1 MTQPLTR
8 IRLRLTVWYAATF
21 GLILVL
27 LGGGLFTVI
36 RSQITAQ
43 LDASLEA
50 ATQELIRAANIR
62 EMEAQ
67 EARGQVVDAVD
78 ELHIPDRQLYL
89 LTAGATPFKPAAAP
103 EWATRAGQRAAASG
117 GDVTL
122 NAHVGHG
129 HALRIHATVFTTSS
143 GTRYIALA
151 AADRVELEDRYAS
164 LIGAFGGASLAALLL
179 VALGGWVLMRK
190 STAPVEAT
198 MAQMRRFMADAA
210 HELRTPIAVLRTRAE
225 VALQRER
232 EPAAYIDTLS
242 RVEDEA
248 KRLGVIVG
256 DLLTLAHAD
265 AGEWPVAHDRLF
277 LDDIALDAA
286 DAAHVLAR
294 QRGVTLEVGAF
305 EESPIIGDR
314 ALVRQLLMQV
324 LDNAVKFTP
333 QGGRVRVDV
342 SASNGTSTVVV
353 ADTGIGIPA
362 SQIPHVFDRFYRAEN
377 ARERAPG
384 AGLGLSIARWIA
396 TAHSATVS
404 LDSTPGVGTTV
415 VLTFPRA
422 P

>member
-1 MTQPLTR
+1 MQPLTR
-8 IRLRLTVWYAATF
+8 IRLGLTAWYAATF

-27 LGGGLFTVI
+27 LGGGLFAVI

-43 LDASLEA
+43 LDTSLEA
-50 ATQELIRAANIR
+50 ATEQLMRAANIR
-62 EMEAQ
+62 EMEAA

-78 ELHIPDRQLYL
+78 ELHIPDRQLFL
-89 LTAGATPFKPAAAP
+89 LTATAAPFKPPSAP
-103 EWATRAGQRAAASG
+103 AWVTRAARRAIAA

-122 NAHVGHG
+122 NSHIGHG
-129 HALRIHATVFTTSS
+129 HTLRLHAATFTTSS

-179 VALGGWVLMRK
+179 VALGGWILMRK

-198 MAQMRRFMADAA
+198 MSQMRRFMADAA

-232 EPAAYIDTLS
+232 EPSAYIETLT
-242 RVEDEA
+242 RVEEEA
-248 KRLGVIVG
+248 ERLGGIVG

-294 QRGVTLEVGAF
+294 QRGVALEVGTF

-314 ALVRQLLMQV
+314 ALVRQLLMQI

-333 QGGRVRVDV
+333 RGGRVRVDV
-342 SASNGTSTVVV
+342 SATNGTSTVVV

-362 SQIPHVFDRFYRAEN
+362 AQMPHVFDRFYRAEN

-396 TAHSATVS
+396 TAHGATVS
-404 LDSTPGVGTTV
+404 LDSAPGAGTTV
-415 VLTFPRA
+415 TLRFPRA

>member
-1 MTQPLTR
+1 VQPLTR
-8 IRLRLTVWYAATF
+8 IRLGLTAWYAATF

-36 RSQITAQ
+36 RSQITSQ

-50 ATQELIRAANIR
+50 ATEQLIRAANIR
-62 EMEAQ
+62 EMEAA

-78 ELHIPDRQLYL
+78 ELHIPDRQLFL
-89 LTAGATPFKPAAAP
+89 LTADGKPFKPSTAP
-103 EWATRAGQRAAASG
+103 AWVERAAARAVG
-117 GDVTL
+117 GSDATV
-122 NAHVGHG
+122 NAHIGHG
-129 HALRIHATVFTTSS
+129 HTLRIHATNFTTSS

-164 LIGAFGGASLAALLL
+164 LIGAFGGAALAALLL

-232 EPAAYIDTLS
+232 DPAAYIQTLT
-242 RVEDEA
+242 RVEEEA
-248 KRLGVIVG
+248 QRLGAIVT

-286 DAAHVLAR
+286 EAAHLLAR
-294 QRGVTLEVGAF
+294 QRGVTVEVGAF
-305 EESPIIGDR
+305 EESPIVGDR

-333 QGGRVRVDV
+333 EGGRVRVDV
-342 SASNGTSTVVV
+342 SADDYASTVVV

-362 SQIPHVFDRFYRAEN
+362 AQISHVFDRFYRAEN

-396 TAHSATVS
+396 TAHGATVS
-404 LDSTPGVGTTV
+404 LDSTPGTGTTV
-415 VLTFPRA
+415 TLRFPRA
-422 P
+422 PLL

>member
-1 MTQPLTR
+1 MQPLTR
-8 IRLRLTVWYAATF
+8 IRIGLTAWYAATF

-50 ATQELIRAANIR
+50 ATEQLIRAANIR
-62 EMEAQ
+62 EMEEV
-67 EARGQVVDAVD
+67 EAHGQVVDAVD
-78 ELHIPDRQLYL
+78 ELHIPDRQLFL
-89 LTAGATPFKPAAAP
+89 LSANAAPFKPAAAP
-103 EWATRAGQRAAASG
+103 EWVTRAAQRAMAT
-117 GDVTL
+117 GDATL
-122 NAHVGHG
+122 NARVRHG
-129 HALRIHATVFTTSS
+129 HVLRIYATTFRTSK
-143 GTRYIALA
+143 GTGYIALA

-164 LIGAFGGASLAALLL
+164 LIGAFGGAALAALLL

-190 STAPVEAT
+190 ATAPVEAT

-232 EPAAYIDTLS
+232 DPAAYIETLT

-248 KRLGVIVG
+248 KRLGGIVN

-265 AGEWPVAHDRLF
+265 AGEWPVSRERLF

-314 ALVRQLLMQV
+314 ALVRQLLMQI

-342 SASNGTSTVVV
+342 SATNGTSTVTV
-353 ADTGIGIPA
+353 ADTGIGIPP
-362 SQIPHVFDRFYRAEN
+362 SQMPHVFDRFYRAEN

-396 TAHSATVS
+396 GAHGATVS
-404 LDSTPGVGTTV
+404 LDSTPGAGTTV
-415 VLTFPRA
+415 TLRFPRA

>member
-1 MTQPLTR
+1 MQRLTR
-8 IRLRLTVWYAATF
+8 IRLGLTAWYAATF

-36 RSQITAQ
+36 RSQITSQ

-50 ATQELIRAANIR
+50 ATEQLIRAANIR
-62 EMEAQ
+62 EMEAA

-78 ELHIPDRQLYL
+78 ELHIPDRQLFL
-89 LTAGATPFKPAAAP
+89 LSAGGTPFKPPAAP
-103 EWATRAGQRAAASG
+103 AWVTRAAARAAGG

-129 HALRIHATVFTTSS
+129 HTLRIHATSFTTSS

-164 LIGAFGGASLAALLL
+164 LIGAFGGAALAALLL

-232 EPAAYIDTLS
+232 DSAAYIQTLA
-242 RVEDEA
+242 RVEEEA
-248 KRLGVIVG
+248 QRLGAIVN

-265 AGEWPVAHDRLF
+265 AGEWPVAQDRLF

-286 DAAHVLAR
+286 EAAHVLAR
-294 QRGVTLEVGAF
+294 QRGVTVDVGTF

-314 ALVRQLLMQV
+314 ALVRQLLMQI

-342 SASNGTSTVVV
+342 SATNGSSTVVV

-362 SQIPHVFDRFYRAEN
+362 AQIPHVFDRFYRAEN
-377 ARERAPG
+377 ARESAPG

-396 TAHSATVS
+396 TAHGATVS
-404 LDSTPGVGTTV
+404 LDSTPGTGTTV
-415 VLTFPRA
+415 TLRFPRA

>member
-1 MTQPLTR
+1 MLPLTR
-8 IRLRLTVWYAATF
+8 IRLGLTAWYAATF

-27 LGGGLFTVI
+27 LGGGLFAVI

-50 ATQELIRAANIR
+50 ATQQLIRAANIR

-78 ELHIPDRQLYL
+78 ELHIPDRQLFL
-89 LTAGATPFKPAAAP
+89 LTGGATPFKPAAAP
-103 EWATRAGQRAAASG
+103 EWATRAALRAAAAG

-122 NAHVGHG
+122 NAHVGRG
-129 HALRIHATVFTTSS
+129 HTLRIHATTFTTSS

-164 LIGAFGGASLAALLL
+164 LIGAFGGAALAALLL

-232 EPAAYIDTLS
+232 EPAAYIETLS

-248 KRLGVIVG
+248 KRLGGIVG

-277 LDDIALDAA
+277 LDDIAIDAA

-294 QRGVTLEVGAF
+294 QRGVTLEVGTF

-314 ALVRQLLMQV
+314 ALVRQLLMQI

-396 TAHSATVS
+396 SAHGASVA
-404 LDSTPGVGTTV
+404 LDSTPGVGTKV

>member
-1 MTQPLTR
+1 MLPLTR
-8 IRLRLTVWYAATF
+8 IRLGLTAWYAATF

-27 LGGGLFTVI
+27 LGGGLFAVI

-78 ELHIPDRQLYL
+78 ELHIPDRQLFL
-89 LTAGATPFKPAAAP
+89 LTGGATPFKPPAAP
-103 EWATRAGQRAAASG
+103 EWATRAALRAAAAG

-122 NAHVGHG
+122 NAHVGRG
-129 HALRIHATVFTTSS
+129 HTLRIHATTFTTSS

-164 LIGAFGGASLAALLL
+164 LIGAFGGAALAALLL

-232 EPAAYIDTLS
+232 EPAAYIETLS

-248 KRLGVIVG
+248 KRLGGIVG

-294 QRGVTLEVGAF
+294 QRGVTVEVGTF

-314 ALVRQLLMQV
+314 ALVRQLLMQI

-362 SQIPHVFDRFYRAEN
+362 SQIQHVFDRFYRAEN

-396 TAHSATVS
+396 SAHGASVS
-404 LDSTPGVGTTV
+404 LDSTPGVGTKV

>member
-1 MTQPLTR
+1 MQRLTR
-8 IRLRLTVWYAATF
+8 IRLGLTAWYAATF

-36 RSQITAQ
+36 RSQITSQ

-50 ATQELIRAANIR
+50 ATEQLIRAANIR
-62 EMEAQ
+62 EMEAA

-89 LTAGATPFKPAAAP
+89 LSSDGTAFKPPTAP
-103 EWATRAGQRAAASG
+103 GWATRAALRAVGG

-122 NAHVGHG
+122 NAHIGHG
-129 HALRIHATVFTTSS
+129 HALRIHATSFTTSS

-164 LIGAFGGASLAALLL
+164 LIGAFGGAALAALLL

-190 STAPVEAT
+190 STAPVEAA

-232 EPAAYIDTLS
+232 DPAAYIQTLA
-242 RVEDEA
+242 RVEEEA
-248 KRLGVIVG
+248 QRLGAIVN

-265 AGEWPVAHDRLF
+265 AGEWPVAHERLF

-286 DAAHVLAR
+286 EAAHVLAR
-294 QRGVTLEVGAF
+294 QRGVTVEVGAF

-333 QGGRVRVDV
+333 EGGRVRVDV
-342 SASNGTSTVVV
+342 SASNGSSTVVV
-353 ADTGIGIPA
+353 ADTGIGIPEA
-362 SQIPHVFDRFYRAEN
+362 QITHVFDRFYRAEN

-396 TAHSATVS
+396 TAHAATVS
-404 LDSTPGVGTTV
+404 LESIPGTGTTV
-415 VLTFPRA
+415 TLRFPHA

>member
-1 MTQPLTR
+1 
-8 IRLRLTVWYAATF
+8 
-21 GLILVL
+21 
-27 LGGGLFTVI
+27 
-36 RSQITAQ
+36 
-43 LDASLEA
+43 
-50 ATQELIRAANIR
+50 
-62 EMEAQ
+62 
-67 EARGQVVDAVD
+67 
-78 ELHIPDRQLYL
+78 
-89 LTAGATPFKPAAAP
+89 
-103 EWATRAGQRAAASG
+103 
-117 GDVTL
+117 
-122 NAHVGHG
+122 
-129 HALRIHATVFTTSS
+129 
-143 GTRYIALA
+143 
-151 AADRVELEDRYAS
+151 
-164 LIGAFGGASLAALLL
+164 
-179 VALGGWVLMRK
+179 
-190 STAPVEAT
+190 
-198 MAQMRRFMADAA
+198 MADAA

-232 EPAAYIDTLS
+232 DPASYIETLS
-242 RVEDEA
+242 RVEEEA
-248 KRLGVIVG
+248 KRLGAIVG

-294 QRGVTLEVGAF
+294 QRGVTLEVGTF

-314 ALVRQLLMQV
+314 ALVRQLLMQI

-396 TAHSATVS
+396 TAHGATVS
-404 LDSTPGVGTTV
+404 LDSTPGAGTTV
-415 VLTFPRA
+415 VLTFPGA